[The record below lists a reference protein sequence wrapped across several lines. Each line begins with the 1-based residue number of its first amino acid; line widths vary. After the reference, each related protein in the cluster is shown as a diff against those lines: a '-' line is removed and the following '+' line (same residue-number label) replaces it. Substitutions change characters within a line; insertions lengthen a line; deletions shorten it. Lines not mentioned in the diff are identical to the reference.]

1 VAAEA
6 ARRSR
11 VWLVADTLFLLMFAF
26 SVVVQVN
33 DPDPWAWMAIYA
45 LAGVACALALAN
57 RSRWWFPMIVSL
69 IAIAWS
75 ASIAPRVI
83 GKVRFLDM
91 FGAFEMKNIG
101 IEESREMYG
110 LLLIAVW
117 MAVLVLR
124 ARTGRR
130 GQRAEET

>member
-1 VAAEA
+1 VAAEG

-11 VWLVADTLFLLMFAF
+11 VWLVADVVLLLMFAF

-45 LAGVACALALAN
+45 LAGVACALALTK
-57 RSRWWFPMIVSL
+57 RLRWWFPAL
-69 IAIAWS
+69 IGVIALAWS

-110 LLLIAVW
+110 LLLIALW
-117 MAVLVLR
+117 MVVLAWR
-124 ARTGRR
+124 AR
-130 GQRAEET
+130 AAPA